1 MNYSPLT
8 IAGLAFSLVFLAL
21 GLLALLIFAMRA
33 LGERSVRRGLATAP
47 AEIDPEI
54 LAVLSAAAYTAC
66 GAPVRIHRVHVHSER
81 SGLGW
86 ERAGRMDIMLSHRT
100 LTK

>member
-1 MNYSPLT
+1 MNHSPLT

-21 GLLALLIFAMRA
+21 GLLAMLIFALRA
-33 LGERSVRRGLATAP
+33 LAVRSPRRKAAAAVPDL
-47 AEIDPEI
+47 DPEL
-54 LAVLSAAAYTAC
+54 LAVLAAAAYFAV

-86 ERAGRMDIMLSHRT
+86 ERAGRMDIMLSHRMSP
-100 LTK
+100 K

>member
-1 MNYSPLT
+1 MSDRRAASPT
-8 IAGLAFSLVFLAL
+8 PAQ
-21 GLLALLIFAMRA
+21 
-33 LGERSVRRGLATAP
+33 

-54 LAVLSAAAYTAC
+54 LAVLAAAAYTAF

-86 ERAGRMDIMLSHRT
+86 ERAGRMDIMLSHRMS
-100 LTK
+100 K